1 MLIMSN
7 QGIELWNKSKKII
20 PGGTQ
25 LLSKRSEMFLPEHW
39 PSYYKSAKGV
49 EIIDLDGNR
58 YIDMSLMGV
67 GCCIL
72 GYADEDVNR
81 EVKKVIDQC
90 SMCTLNSKEEVE
102 LAETLIRIHPW
113 ADKVRFARSGGEIS
127 TLAIRL
133 ARAYTKKDKIAF
145 CGYHGWHDW
154 YLASN
159 LSDNKNLD
167 GHLLPG
173 LNPLGVPRGLINTSI
188 PFEYN
193 NIGQLYEI
201 VENNDVGTIII
212 EPLRHDEPKD
222 KFLEKIKKVSEEIGA
237 VLIFDEISIGWRNNL
252 GGIHLKYNV
261 TPDMAIFA
269 KAMSNGYPMAAVI
282 GRGEIMDYAQKSFI
296 SSTYWTERIGPTA
309 SLATIHKLEK
319 SKAWEH
325 IANIGQIIGENW
337 DKIAKERDLDI
348 TIKGPYSLITFFFN
362 YNNSQEL
369 KTLFIQEMLERGYL
383 ASNSVYVSYSHTEEL
398 LTNYFESIDDV
409 FRIIKNSIE
418 KDNVKTLL
426 KGPVAHSGFKRL
438 T

>member
-1 MLIMSN
+1 
-7 QGIELWNKSKKII
+7 
-20 PGGTQ
+20 
-25 LLSKRSEMFLPEHW
+25 
-39 PSYYKSAKGV
+39 
-49 EIIDLDGNR
+49 
-58 YIDMSLMGV
+58 
-67 GCCIL
+67 
-72 GYADEDVNR
+72 
-81 EVKKVIDQC
+81 
-90 SMCTLNSKEEVE
+90 
-102 LAETLIRIHPW
+102 
-113 ADKVRFARSGGEIS
+113 
-127 TLAIRL
+127 
-133 ARAYTKKDKIAF
+133 
-145 CGYHGWHDW
+145 
-154 YLASN
+154 

-325 IANIGQIIGENW
+325 IAKIGQIIGENW